1 MKHSGKGALAF
12 SVAAGLVLLAGLLGC
27 GRGGKVEGGPY
38 VALGEVAAKA
48 TSGLL
53 EGHGRIVL
61 VVNETDHHTAT
72 ALGQAVKVF
81 NATLKKA
88 GGVEV
93 AATETLRASAGP
105 AISGVEPLPPAKFL
119 ELVAKHASADAL
131 VSFVG
136 VPRLTPEQIGQLPQP
151 HPKIVAAVTFNP
163 PARSLFEQGV
173 LHLAI
178 VPQAAGTPS
187 DRTPASTQEW
197 FDANYRL
204 ITPETSSTLP
214 F

>member
-1 MKHSGKGALAF
+1 MKHSFNGAF
-12 SVAAGLVLLAGLLGC
+12 RFIGAAGLVVLVGLSGC
-27 GRGGKVEGGPY
+27 GRGGRVEGGPY

-61 VVNETDHHTAT
+61 VVNETDNHTAT

-88 GGVEV
+88 GGVQV
-93 AATETLRASAGP
+93 AATETIKAGAGP
-105 AISGVEPLPPAKFL
+105 AISGAEPLAPTKFL
-119 ELVAKHASADAL
+119 ELVTKHASADAL

-151 HPKIVAAVTFNP
+151 RPKIVAAVTFNL
-163 PARSLFEQGV
+163 PARSLFDQGV

-178 VPQAAGTPS
+178 VPQSGTEPAAKPPT
-187 DRTPASTQEW
+187 TTQEW

-204 ITPETSSTLP
+204 ITPETAGALP